1 VNRPGE
7 RGTPPPGGP
16 QDEDRPHT
24 DQGAQGEDGLRSEEG
39 AQGEDGPR
47 SEEGALGG
55 VDADDGGGGTLSQVS
70 ITVDEEHLGSLD
82 QVVQALRERGMHVDS
97 VLEGLGMVT
106 GSTPDP
112 AALREVEGVSGVDAE
127 LEFRIPPPED
137 EIQ

>member
-1 VNRPGE
+1 MNRPGE
-7 RGTPPPGGP
+7 RGTHPPGGP

-24 DQGAQGEDGLRSEEG
+24 DEGPQDEGRPRGE
-39 AQGEDGPR
+39 ED
-47 SEEGALGG
+47 ALGG
-55 VDADDGGGGTLSQVS
+55 ADPDGGGGGTLSQVS

-82 QVVQALRERGMHVDS
+82 QVVQALQERGMHVDS